1 MNMLRSLLSLLM
13 LLAIATPSD
22 LSAAPNRKAELAQIQ
37 QEKQKLAK
45 IRKQLEFRLGALGQ
59 ELHKLD
65 AALVSARTARR
76 EVDASI
82 NDTDKRLSQL
92 RQSRKELNSD
102 IKKMEEQMIQ
112 QAMVA
117 YQKANR
123 KPGWLDAFAGVSVSE
138 IPHRK
143 KMLQFAMLSQQKDR
157 QRWQKKVGEL
167 AEVEKE
173 EVVKRKELA
182 ELQKERAR
190 HEREV
195 AIRVDKKRSM
205 VNRVRKDVGLNKEKE
220 KQLAEQEKALKRLLE
235 GLSAGLLGS
244 DKAAHP
250 KSVRKQKGRLSWP
263 LRGKIMASFG
273 SRPVPGRP
281 KLTGVQL
288 VPTSKKEKGRE
299 VKAIAAGQVRY
310 ADWFGGYGLMMIVDH
325 GDGLI
330 SVYAHNDALYWQ
342 MGDWVEAGERLAV
355 AGSTGWIEDI
365 RLYFE
370 LRDSGKPVNPKKWCR
385 R

>member
-1 MNMLRSLLSLLM
+1 MNMLRPLFSLLM
-13 LLAIATPSD
+13 LLAIATPFD
-22 LSAAPNRKAELAQIQ
+22 LSAAPNKEAELAQIQ

-82 NDTDKRLSQL
+82 NDTDKRLAQL
-92 RQSRKELNSD
+92 RQSKKQLNSD

-123 KPGWLDAFAGVSVSE
+123 EPGWLDAFAGVSVSE

-143 KMLQFAMLSQQKDR
+143 KMLQFAMLSQEKDR
-157 QRWQKKVGEL
+157 LRWQKKVGEL
-167 AEVEKE
+167 AAVERE
-173 EVVKRKELA
+173 EVIKRKELA

-195 AIRVDKKRSM
+195 AMRVDEKRSM

-263 LRGKIMASFG
+263 LRGKLVASFG

-288 VPTSKKEKGRE
+288 VPTSKNEKGRE

-342 MGDWVEAGERLAV
+342 MGDWVEAGERVAV

-370 LRDSGKPVNPKKWCR
+370 LRDKGKPVNPKKWCR

>member
-1 MNMLRSLLSLLM
+1 MNILRSLLSLLM
-13 LLAIATPSD
+13 LLAIAVPFD
-22 LSAAPNRKAELAQIQ
+22 LSAAPSREAELAQIQ

-59 ELHKLD
+59 ELRKLD
-65 AALVSARTARR
+65 GALVSARTARR
-76 EVDASI
+76 EVDAKI
-82 NDTDKRLSQL
+82 DDTDNRLAQL
-92 RQSRKELNSD
+92 RQSRKQLNSD
-102 IKKMEEQMIQ
+102 IKQMEKQMIQ
-112 QAMVA
+112 QAIVA

-123 KPGWLDAFAGVSVSE
+123 EPGWLDVFAGVSVSE

-143 KMLQFAMLSQQKDR
+143 KMLQFAMLSQEKER

-167 AEVEKE
+167 AAVEKE
-173 EVVKRKELA
+173 EVIKRKELA
-182 ELQKERAR
+182 ELQKERAH

-195 AIRVDKKRSM
+195 TIRVDKKRSM
-205 VNRVRKDVGLNKEKE
+205 VNRVRKDVGLNRDKE

-263 LRGKIMASFG
+263 LRGKVMASFG

-281 KLTGVQL
+281 RLTGVQL

-342 MGDWVEAGERLAV
+342 MGDWVEAGERVAV
-355 AGSTGWIEDI
+355 AGSTGWIEDV

-370 LRDSGKPVNPKKWCR
+370 LRDKGKPVNPKKWCR